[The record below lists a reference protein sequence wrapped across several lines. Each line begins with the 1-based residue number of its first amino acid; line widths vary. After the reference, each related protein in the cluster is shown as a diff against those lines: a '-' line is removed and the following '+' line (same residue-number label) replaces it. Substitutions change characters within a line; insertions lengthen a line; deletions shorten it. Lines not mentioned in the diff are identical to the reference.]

1 VSKMT
6 VYETVSGQKIEIDS
20 SQLVRTPLGGYAIRN
35 GASVWLGAQ
44 SPLPPPPTPS
54 EDGPAVSTRLV
65 KLEGRL
71 SRFEERVAG
80 VEGQL
85 TRLAERVARLDERL
99 VGVERRLD
107 SEAAAAVK
115 TIVRDE
121 RGRITGLLSEPSVVK
136 HQPVRNQ

>member
-1 VSKMT
+1 MSKMT
-6 VYETVSGQKIEIDS
+6 VYFKDTGLPVEVDS
-20 SQLVRTPLGGYAIRN
+20 ADLVRKTDGSLGVHRERLAARGEIIA
-35 GASVWLGAQ
+35 
-44 SPLPPPPTPS
+44 PTPS
-54 EDGPAVSTRLV
+54 TDDGPSVSIRLV

-107 SEAAAAVK
+107 SEAAREVK

-121 RGRITGLLSEPSVVK
+121 RGRITGLLSEPAVTK
-136 HQPVRNQ
+136 HQPLVRNQ